1 MSRTRSGFHPFG
13 NRGAADSWPRS
24 PCDGLDD
31 EHVEVVAAGDLLLD
45 AEDGGLELLY
55 QHILFSALPLHEVQN
70 MLPRVGVWFCGD
82 PAILEDLCAG
92 GRGEVGA
99 FFDCDNEGLVRG
111 DQAGLLDPG
120 AVMPKAM
127 GAIVF
132 AMLGCN
138 DDVR

>member
-1 MSRTRSGFHPFG
+1 MEIGERLTLG
-13 NRGAADSWPRS
+13 RGVL
-24 PCDGLDD
+24 DGLDD
-31 EHVEVVAAGDLLLD
+31 EHVEVVAAGDLFPD

-55 QHILFSALPLHEVQN
+55 QHILFGALPLHEVQN
-70 MLPRVGVWFCGD
+70 MLPHVGVWPCGD

-92 GRGEVGA
+92 
-99 FFDCDNEGLVRG
+99 DCDNEGLLRG

-138 DDVR
+138 GGVR

>member
-1 MSRTRSGFHPFG
+1 MASTMNTLKLSRLETSSWMPRMAALSFCTNTSSSARSH
-13 NRGAADSWPRS
+13 S
-24 PCDGLDD
+24 
-31 EHVEVVAAGDLLLD
+31 
-45 AEDGGLELLY
+45 
-55 QHILFSALPLHEVQN
+55 
-70 MLPRVGVWFCGD
+70 MD

-99 FFDCDNEGLVRG
+99 FFDCDNEGLLRG

-138 DDVR
+138 GGVR